1 MLMQQTKQKVQDRQ
15 SKRAAEKKNKTT
27 MLQSKAGEGFEMGEG
42 GFSLGDQINKE
53 TLSMALL
60 SEGFMQAYIDFFY
73 LTENTT
79 PRFIEPKPQ
88 YLKEYSLR

>member
-1 MLMQQTKQKVQDRQ
+1 
-15 SKRAAEKKNKTT
+15 
-27 MLQSKAGEGFEMGEG
+27 MLQSKAGDGFEMGEG

-60 SEGFMQAYIDFFY
+60 SEGYMQAYIDFFY
-73 LTENTT
+73 LTEKTT

-88 YLKEYSLR
+88 YTKEYQLRESRKPEQDKEKHKQML